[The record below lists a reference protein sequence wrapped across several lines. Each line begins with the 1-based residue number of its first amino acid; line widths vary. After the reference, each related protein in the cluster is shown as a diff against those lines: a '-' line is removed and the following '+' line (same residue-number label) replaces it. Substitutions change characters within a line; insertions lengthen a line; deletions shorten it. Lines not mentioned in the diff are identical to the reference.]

1 MRIAPMDTR
10 LRSAVLR
17 FAGDT
22 RGATAIEYSLVAG
35 GVACAIATTITM
47 LGGSVQA
54 MWTAVKDALP

>member
-1 MRIAPMDTR
+1 MMNI
-10 LRSAVLR
+10 LRAL
-17 FAGDT
+17 FADR